1 MVETAKLQKSK
12 RSLFLSLSLLVPLL
26 LHSPSPVERG
36 ATSRGER
43 ERESE
48 EEEEVKKHSVA
59 HCSTGPFYLAPPPR
73 PGSSSSSKC
82 SLSSEFALFPRHP

>member
-48 EEEEVKKHSVA
+48 EEEEVKSTLWRIVA
-59 HCSTGPFYLAPPPR
+59 LGLFILRLR